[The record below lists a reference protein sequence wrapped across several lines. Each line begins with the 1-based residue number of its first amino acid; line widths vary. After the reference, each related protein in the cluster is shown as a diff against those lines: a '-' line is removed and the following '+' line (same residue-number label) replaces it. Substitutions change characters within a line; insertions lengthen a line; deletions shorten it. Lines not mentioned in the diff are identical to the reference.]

1 MEWGFLPMIFIAT
14 VQSTPPLLI
23 AGLGELITEKSGVL
37 NLGVEGMML
46 VGAVFAFIVAFITD
60 SFWLGATAG
69 IGAGIVMAALFALL
83 TVFLRANQVA
93 CGLAL
98 TIFGAGFS
106 AFVGLEYEGKSLTS
120 PPAYKIP
127 FLGDIPVLGPM
138 LFNYQVPVYFAV
150 LLLSVTVW
158 FLLHTRAGLILRAVG
173 ENHHAAGKMGY
184 PVSWIRFVAV
194 IYGGALCGLAG
205 AYLSIFYTP
214 LWAQNMTAGRGW
226 IVLALVVFASWR
238 PWRLRWGRFCSVL
251 SEL

>member
-1 MEWGFLPMIFIAT
+1 MGF
-14 VQSTPPLLI
+14 STDDI
-23 AGLGELITEKSGVL
+23 YRYRAINASFAHRRFGGTDYRKSGVL

-127 FLGDIPVLGPM
+127 FLGDIPVLGPCY
-138 LFNYQVPVYFAV
+138 L
-150 LLLSVTVW
+150 TIKC
-158 FLLHTRAGLILRAVG
+158 RCILPCCYCR
-173 ENHHAAGKMGY
+173 
-184 PVSWIRFVAV
+184 
-194 IYGGALCGLAG
+194 
-205 AYLSIFYTP
+205 
-214 LWAQNMTAGRGW
+214 
-226 IVLALVVFASWR
+226 
-238 PWRLRWGRFCSVL
+238 
-251 SEL
+251 

>member
-98 TIFGAGFS
+98 TILA
-106 AFVGLEYEGKSLTS
+106 
-120 PPAYKIP
+120 
-127 FLGDIPVLGPM
+127 PVFQP
-138 LFNYQVPVYFAV
+138 
-150 LLLSVTVW
+150 LSGW
-158 FLLHTRAGLILRAVG
+158 
-173 ENHHAAGKMGY
+173 
-184 PVSWIRFVAV
+184 
-194 IYGGALCGLAG
+194 
-205 AYLSIFYTP
+205 
-214 LWAQNMTAGRGW
+214 NMKVNR
-226 IVLALVVFASWR
+226 
-238 PWRLRWGRFCSVL
+238 
-251 SEL
+251 